1 MKGMVKGF
9 ICLTVLAGILALPLA
24 AVPAQAQSQ
33 QAPQAQEQPAASAQ
47 PAAQEAAPAQPAAT
61 QEAAPAP
68 AAQPQKVG
76 DTLGLS
82 GKLGEAIS
90 TAPMGTEKGQID
102 TKAQPGYL
110 GIPGGKQINLIVAF
124 IWAIWVGWVFS
135 TVGAFGGIMAG
146 VGHISIFGLGAYA
159 KTFKDT
165 APALNKFI
173 TDSIRVSNQWLVGL
187 SALVSSSN
195 YAKQKRLVVPLGLAL
210 GLGSLLAAFLVVYT
224 TMGKIKFSQ
233 YQGYFGLIVFV
244 IGGFMIYEMTP
255 AGQSKKK
262 AAKQAAKAFEETIKK
277 KGDITQAGVKTV
289 GFTASNCEIAF
300 FGQTFKFSPIWAFV
314 GGFFIS
320 AISSFIGVG
329 GGFLYVPFLTSVV
342 GLPMFVA
349 AGTSALAV
357 LISMIL
363 SILNF
368 MLKGVTIY
376 WPMIGVELVGIF
388 VGSMV
393 GPRTGKYIPEKGL
406 KWFFIVLAI
415 YVGLDYTLRGFFNYR
430 IFG

>member
-1 MKGMVKGF
+1 MRKRIF
-9 ICLTVLAGILALPLA
+9 LICALILAG
-24 AVPAQAQSQ
+24 AVLLTMSMPDV
-33 QAPQAQEQPAASAQ
+33 ASAD
-47 PAAQEAAPAQPAAT
+47 ALKDAIDKAP
-61 QEAAPAP
+61 
-68 AAQPQKVG
+68 K
-76 DTLGLS
+76 
-82 GKLGEAIS
+82 
-90 TAPMGTEKGQID
+90 GTGNGQID
-102 TKAQPGYL
+102 PKAEAGYL
-110 GIPGGKQINLIVAF
+110 GIPGGIHVNPILAF
-124 IWAIWVGWVFS
+124 FWAVWVGWVFS

-146 VGHISIFGLGAYA
+146 VGHISVFGLGAYA

-187 SALVSSSN
+187 SALVSSIN
-195 YAKQKRLVVPLGLAL
+195 YAKQKRLVVPLGLFL

-224 TMGKIKFSQ
+224 TMGKIKFSE
-233 YQGYFGLIVFV
+233 YQGYFGLIVFI
-244 IGGFMIYEMTP
+244 IGGFMVYEMTP
-255 AGQSKKK
+255 KGQAKKK
-262 AAKQAAKAFEETIKK
+262 AAKEAVKAFEAAVKQ
-277 KGDITQAGVKTV
+277 KGDITQQGVKTLK
-289 GFTASNCEIAF
+289 FNLARTEISF
-300 FGQTFKFSPIWAFV
+300 FGQTFGFSPIWAFV

-357 LISMIL
+357 LISMVL
-363 SILNF
+363 SIFNF
-368 MLKGVTIY
+368 MIKGVTVH
-376 WPMIGVELVGIF
+376 WAMILVELVGIF
-388 VGSMV
+388 IGSMV

-406 KWFFIVLAI
+406 KVFFIVLAI